1 MQPRVLRANLIRH
14 LREQHLFDATDHVLV
29 AVSGGQDSLRLLRW
43 LTAGDLPTDLQPQVS
58 AIYINHQL
66 RSDAQQE
73 EELVRKVFAHTP
85 HLQSATIRKLDWSE
99 VPTVSVE
106 EKAREKRYGVMF
118 SVAEQVGANSIVT
131 AHHRND
137 QVETILYKLARGS
150 RLEQLT
156 GMPEKQTLTNGLKLV
171 RPFLSLSKLELKDLI
186 KEPVQEWIDDYTNDD
201 QQYARNRLRN
211 AVIPDLQHINKQA
224 VAHIINFADQLTALQ
239 ALANPQIKQYVAAL
253 EAGVLDWELPT
264 EQLLLV
270 LQQWLQKQEVFDVK
284 DRQLR
289 QTIQLMRNQNVATGS
304 IQLNDYKQLIRDHQW
319 LRLVKS

>member
-14 LREQHLFDATDHVLV
+14 LREQQLFDATDHVLV

-43 LTAGDLPTDLQPQVS
+43 LTAGDLPKDLQPQVS

-73 EELVRKVFAHTP
+73 EELVRKVFANTP

-106 EKAREKRYGVMF
+106 EKAREKRYSVMF

-171 RPFLSLSKLELKDLI
+171 RPFLSLSKLELKDLV
-186 KEPVQEWIDDYTNDD
+186 KEPVQEWIDDYTNND

-224 VAHIINFADQLTALQ
+224 VNHIIDFAEQLTALQ
-239 ALANPQIKQYVAAL
+239 ALAGPQIKQYVAEL
-253 EAGVLDWELPT
+253 EAGTLNWKLPT

-270 LQQWLQKQEVFDVK
+270 LQQWLQKQELFDVK

-289 QTIQLMRNQNVATGS
+289 QIIQLMRNKNVATGS
-304 IQLNDYKQLIRDHQW
+304 VQLNDYKQLKRDHQW

>member
-14 LREQHLFDATDHVLV
+14 LREQQLFDATDHVLV

-43 LTAGDLPTDLQPQVS
+43 LTAGDLPKDLQPQVS

-73 EELVRKVFAHTP
+73 EELVRKVFANTP

-106 EKAREKRYGVMF
+106 EKAREKRYSVMF

-171 RPFLSLSKLELKDLI
+171 RPFLSLSKLELKDLV
-186 KEPVQEWIDDYTNDD
+186 KEPVQEWIDDYTNND

-224 VAHIINFADQLTALQ
+224 VNHIIDFSEQLTALQ
-239 ALANPQIKQYVAAL
+239 ALAGPQIKQYVAEL
-253 EAGVLDWELPT
+253 EAGTLNWKLPT

-270 LQQWLQKQEVFDVK
+270 LQQWLQKQELFDVK

-289 QTIQLMRNQNVATGS
+289 QIIQLMRNKNVATGS
-304 IQLNDYKQLIRDHQW
+304 IQLNDYKQLKRDHQW

>member
-14 LREQHLFDATDHVLV
+14 LREQQLFDATDHVLV

-43 LTAGDLPTDLQPQVS
+43 LTAGDLPKDLQPQVS

-73 EELVRKVFAHTP
+73 EELVRKVFANTP

-106 EKAREKRYGVMF
+106 EKAREKRYSVMF

-171 RPFLSLSKLELKDLI
+171 RPFLSLSKLELKDLV
-186 KEPVQEWIDDYTNDD
+186 KEPVQEWIDDYTNND

-224 VAHIINFADQLTALQ
+224 VNHIIDFSEQLTALQ
-239 ALANPQIKQYVAAL
+239 ALASPQIKQYVAEL
-253 EAGVLDWELPT
+253 EAGTLNWKLPT

-270 LQQWLQKQEVFDVK
+270 LQQWLQKQELFDVK

-289 QTIQLMRNQNVATGS
+289 QIIQLMRNKNVATGS
-304 IQLNDYKQLIRDHQW
+304 IQLNDYKQLKRDHQW